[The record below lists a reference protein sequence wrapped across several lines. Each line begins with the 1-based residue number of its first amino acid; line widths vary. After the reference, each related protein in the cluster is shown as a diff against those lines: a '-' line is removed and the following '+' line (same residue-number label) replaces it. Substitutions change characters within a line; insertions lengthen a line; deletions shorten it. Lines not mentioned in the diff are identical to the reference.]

1 MEHENPK
8 SENTLQ
14 LPSYLRRAKP
24 RDDQCIETL
33 DSKIIRDLV
42 SEKYRMTH
50 SDLRIGL
57 AFDKN
62 YGYLN
67 KVCKLKNMTFQIW
80 YNGKTGNLK
89 L

>member
-1 MEHENPK
+1 MEHEKPK

-24 RDDQCIETL
+24 RDDQYIETL
-33 DSKIIRDLV
+33 DPKIIRDLV

-67 KVCKLKNMTFQIW
+67 KVCN
-80 YNGKTGNLK
+80 
-89 L
+89 